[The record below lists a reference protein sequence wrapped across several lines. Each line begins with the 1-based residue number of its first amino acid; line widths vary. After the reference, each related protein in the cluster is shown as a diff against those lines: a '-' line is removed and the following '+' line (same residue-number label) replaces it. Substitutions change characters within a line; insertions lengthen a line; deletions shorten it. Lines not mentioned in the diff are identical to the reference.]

1 MHCLRSSITFSILV
15 LSLAAVSSAYVAG
28 TASEP
33 LAQLKGNEDMQH
45 RIDLFRPKRAAQF
58 GMMPV
63 QNLVEY
69 IRQEPS
75 FVDDQVLA
83 GMYQGARRVG
93 EQVPVSRLLVKEPDV
108 APEPRQLPRIN
119 VGLLW
124 RPLVNFSAMN
134 GVNKH

>member
-1 MHCLRSSITFSILV
+1 AH
-15 LSLAAVSSAYVAG
+15 
-28 TASEP
+28 
-33 LAQLKGNEDMQH
+33 
-45 RIDLFRPKRAAQF
+45 F

-83 GMYQGARRVG
+83 GVYQGARRVG
-93 EQVPVSRLLVKEPDV
+93 GQVPVSRLPAKEPDV
-108 APEPRQLPRIN
+108 APMQRQLPRIN

-134 GVNKH
+134 SVNKH